1 MSRTIIKRIEIKP
14 LTEEQKLR
22 LKQLNDLPDSEIDT
36 SDAPELPSIAW
47 VSSEKG
53 KFYKPTKS
61 PVTARIDNDVVDWL
75 KSKGR
80 GYQTK
85 MNEILRTAMLEDKKN
100 QQK

>member
-1 MSRTIIKRIEIKP
+1 MY
-14 LTEEQKLR
+14 
-22 LKQLNDLPDSEIDT
+22 
-36 SDAPELPSIAW
+36 W

-53 KFYKPTKS
+53 KFYKRTKS

-80 GYQTK
+80 GYQ
-85 MNEILRTAMLEDKKN
+85 NERDTQNCDAQVDKKN